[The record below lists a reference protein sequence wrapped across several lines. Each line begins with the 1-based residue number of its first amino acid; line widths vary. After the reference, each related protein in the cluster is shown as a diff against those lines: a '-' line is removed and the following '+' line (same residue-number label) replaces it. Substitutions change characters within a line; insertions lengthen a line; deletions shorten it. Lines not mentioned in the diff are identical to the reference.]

1 MIIVSNASPL
11 INISRLKLF
20 HHLPVLYKKLVI
32 PEAVVKEV
40 VEKGCGYFDSGH
52 NLLILLDIDQTSKLR
67 NVPKARDMIIS
78 RYLLTFI

>member
-1 MIIVSNASPL
+1 LIIVSNASPL

-40 VEKGCGYFDSGH
+40 VEKGAGRTG
-52 NLLILLDIDQTSKLR
+52 DI
-67 NVPKARDMIIS
+67 
-78 RYLLTFI
+78 